1 MSPRGLQIS
10 SVCTNFHFFGG
21 LLRWLFIASC
31 KTRHFFN
38 SNYIYNIYI
47 HIIDIYIY
55 TQIHLC
61 CQKTSVPNQRLL
73 CHSQQLNVDASD
85 FVENCSRQLKRQVDA
100 STGAE
105 LFSQNG
111 DVRVVEI
118 LRSRRICCFCC
129 LYIYIWNFCYIVIYS
144 HPPKKLRLH
153 GVPKLKWDEHFF
165 FGSY

>member
-38 SNYIYNIYI
+38 SNYI
-47 HIIDIYIY
+47 IYIY
-55 TQIHLC
+55 TYHRYIYIHRFTFAAKKRAFQTNVC
-61 CQKTSVPNQRLL
+61 CATLNNWTSMRQTSLKTAPGSWNDKSMHRPGRNFFPKTETSGLWRSFG
-73 CHSQQLNVDASD
+73 HEGYAA
-85 FVENCSRQLKRQVDA
+85 FVV
-100 STGAE
+100 
-105 LFSQNG
+105 
-111 DVRVVEI
+111 
-118 LRSRRICCFCC
+118 
-129 LYIYIWNFCYIVIYS
+129 YIYIWNFCYIVIYS

>member
-55 TQIHLC
+55 TDSPLLPKNECSKPTFVVPLSTTERRCVRLRWKLLQAVET
-61 CQKTSVPNQRLL
+61 TSRCIDRGGTFFPKRRRPGCGDPSVTKDMLL
-73 CHSQQLNVDASD
+73 LLS
-85 FVENCSRQLKRQVDA
+85 
-100 STGAE
+100 
-105 LFSQNG
+105 
-111 DVRVVEI
+111 I
-118 LRSRRICCFCC
+118 
-129 LYIYIWNFCYIVIYS
+129 YIYIWNFCYIVIYS